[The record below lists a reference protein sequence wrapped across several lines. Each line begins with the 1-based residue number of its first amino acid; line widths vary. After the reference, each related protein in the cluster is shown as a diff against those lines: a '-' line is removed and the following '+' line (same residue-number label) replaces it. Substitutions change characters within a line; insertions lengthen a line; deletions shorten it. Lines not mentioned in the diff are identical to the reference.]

1 MEKIISVLKREFSG
15 WKKWQI
21 IWLIFANVIILGV
34 SLYLGDTAIGIL
46 ASLTGVT
53 CVILC
58 GMGKVS
64 NYFFGTINLLL
75 YAFVA
80 WNAKYYGDVMLNL
93 LYYFPTN
100 IIGWVAWTKHIDKEK
115 NEVYKKRMTWKQDVI
130 LAVIGVV
137 GVLAYSYILKLL
149 GGNLPIVD
157 SMSTVFSVIAQ
168 ILMIKRFMEQWVIWI
183 IVDIVSVIMWIAAF
197 FNGGESVAVLIMW
210 SVFLVNAVIMFVK
223 WLKESKEDV
232 TGQEETA

>member
-1 MEKIISVLKREFSG
+1 MEKLIGALKRDFFG

-21 IWLIFANVIILGV
+21 LWIVFANVMILGV
-34 SLYLGDTAIGIL
+34 SLYLGDTVIGIL

-64 NYFFGTINLLL
+64 NYFFGTINVLL
-75 YAFVA
+75 YAIVA

-100 IIGWVAWTKHIDKEK
+100 IIGWVAWIKHMDKEK

-130 LAVIGVV
+130 LTFISVV
-137 GVLAYSYILKLL
+137 GVLGYSYVLKLL
-149 GGNLPIVD
+149 GGNLPMVD

-168 ILMIKRFMEQWVIWI
+168 ILMIKRFMEQWIIWI

-197 FNGGESVAVLIMW
+197 FNGGESIAVLIMW

-223 WLKESKEDV
+223 WLKESKTVVPD
-232 TGQEETA
+232 QEEVL